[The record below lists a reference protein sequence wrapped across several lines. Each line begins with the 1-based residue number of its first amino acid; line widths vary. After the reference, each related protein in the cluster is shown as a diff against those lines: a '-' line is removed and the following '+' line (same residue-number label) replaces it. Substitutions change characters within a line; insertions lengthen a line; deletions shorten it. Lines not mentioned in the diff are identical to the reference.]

1 MIEICFFRK
10 FFPLIANRVILIIR
24 LNRIL
29 NRMINRNYVPQTKQ
43 NVVNSQPATSNPTT
57 TPNVE
62 QNNVTQNIAEV
73 PVNQGYQGFWLIRN
87 EKCS

>member
-1 MIEICFFRK
+1 
-10 FFPLIANRVILIIR
+10 
-24 LNRIL
+24 
-29 NRMINRNYVPQTKQ
+29 MINRNYVPQTKQ

-73 PVNQGYQGFWLIRN
+73 PVNQGYQGFLADS
-87 EKCS
+87 K